1 MTKIAVVS
9 GKGGVGKSMLS
20 SSLCLHLSENKKIV
34 AVDGDVDAPNLH
46 LWLGLGESWDEEKEI
61 SVFEKPVFDLEKC
74 TGCGKCAQ
82 ICAFGALDMKNG
94 QPNLNKFL
102 CEGCGA
108 GKEICPVGAIEMKP
122 VEGAKIRIKKDAGG
136 FPLVSAQLYP
146 GQTGSGKVVDQIL
159 NRAEQFSYQTMVI
172 DAPAGT
178 GCPVIAVLK
187 EVDFVILVTE
197 PTPSGLADL
206 KRVLE
211 VVNHFGFPFGVVINK
226 WDLNRVYANK
236 MANFAGQKFL
246 GKISYNQK
254 IFSALA
260 SLKPIMTT
268 DLPTKQEIE
277 RIFLR
282 LLDRLKQDH

>member
-20 SSLCLHLSENKKIV
+20 SSLCLYLSQNQKIV

-82 ICAFGALDMKNG
+82 ICAFGALEMKKG
-94 QPNLNKFL
+94 KPSLNKFI

-108 GKEICPVGAIEMKP
+108 CEEICPVGAIKMKP
-122 VEGAKIRIKKDAGG
+122 VEGAKIRIKKDVGG
-136 FPLVSAQLYP
+136 FPIISAQLYP
-146 GQTGSGKVVDQIL
+146 GQTGSGKVVDEIL
-159 NRAEQFSYQTMVI
+159 NRAEHFSYQTMVI

-187 EVDFVILVTE
+187 ETDFVVLVTE
-197 PTPSGLADL
+197 PTPSGFTDL
-206 KRVLE
+206 KRALG
-211 VVNHFGFPFGVVINK
+211 VVDHFGLPFGIVINK
-226 WDLNRVYANK
+226 WDLNPAYAK
-236 MANFAGQKFL
+236 KVAHFAGHNFL

-260 SLKPIMTT
+260 NLEPVMTT
-268 DLPTKQEIE
+268 DLPTKQEMKK
-277 RIFLR
+277 IFLR
-282 LLDRLKQDH
+282 LLDRLKQDC

>member
-20 SSLCLHLSENKKIV
+20 SSLCLYLSQNQKIV

-82 ICAFGALDMKNG
+82 ICAFGALEMKKG
-94 QPNLNKFL
+94 KPSLNKFI

-108 GKEICPVGAIEMKP
+108 CEEICPVGAIKMKP
-122 VEGAKIRIKKDAGG
+122 VEGAKIRIKK
-136 FPLVSAQLYP
+136 VSAQLYP
-146 GQTGSGKVVDQIL
+146 GQTGSGKVVDEIL
-159 NRAEQFSYQTMVI
+159 NRAEHFSYQTMVI

-187 EVDFVILVTE
+187 ETDFVVLVTE
-197 PTPSGLADL
+197 PTPSGFTDL
-206 KRVLE
+206 KRALG
-211 VVNHFGFPFGVVINK
+211 VVDHFGLPFGIVINK
-226 WDLNRVYANK
+226 WDLNPSYVN
-236 MANFAGQKFL
+236 FL

-260 SLKPIMTT
+260 NLEPVMTT
-268 DLPTKQEIE
+268 DLPTKQEMKK
-277 RIFLR
+277 IFLR
-282 LLDRLKQDH
+282 LLDRLKQDC

>member
-1 MTKIAVVS
+1 MTKIAVAS

-20 SSLCLHLSENKKIV
+20 SSLCLHLSQNQKIV

-61 SVFEKPVFDLEKC
+61 SVFEKPVFDLAKC

-82 ICAFGALDMKNG
+82 ICAFGALEIKKG
-94 QPNLNKFL
+94 KPNLNKFI

-108 GKEICPVGAIEMKP
+108 CEEICPVGAIKMKP
-122 VEGAKIRIKKDAGG
+122 VKGAKIRIKKNAGG

-159 NRAEQFSYQTMVI
+159 NRAEHFSYQTMVI

-178 GCPVIAVLK
+178 GCPVISVLK

-211 VVNHFGFPFGVVINK
+211 VVNHFDLPFGVVINK

-236 MANFAGQKFL
+236 VANFAGKKFL

-268 DLPTKQEIE
+268 DLPTKQEME

-282 LLDRLKQDH
+282 LFDRLK

>member
-9 GKGGVGKSMLS
+9 GKGGVGKSMLA
-20 SSLCLHLSENKKIV
+20 SSLCLHLSENQKII

-61 SVFEKPVFDLEKC
+61 SVFEKPIFDLEKC

-82 ICAFGALDMKNG
+82 ICAFGALEMKNG
-94 QPNLNKFL
+94 QPSLNRFI

-108 GKEICPVGAIEMKP
+108 CEEVCPVGAIKMKP

-146 GQTGSGKVVDQIL
+146 GQTGSGKVVDEIL
-159 NRAEQFSYQTMVI
+159 NRAEQFSYQTMII

-187 EVDFVILVTE
+187 ETDFAILVTE
-197 PTPSGLADL
+197 PTPSGFTDL
-206 KRVLE
+206 KRALE
-211 VVNHFGFPFGVVINK
+211 VVGHFRLPFGLVVNK
-226 WDLNRVYANK
+226 WDLSPGYTDKIIA
-236 MANFAGQKFL
+236 FTGQKFL

-260 SLKPIMTT
+260 NLRPIMTT
-268 DLPTKQEIE
+268 DLEARQEME
-277 RIFLR
+277 AIFTSLLSR
-282 LLDRLKQDH
+282 LN